1 MIKRKH
7 LDKNYTP
14 LNVWE
19 VERRIYN
26 DLGVLDLYPEDKSEE
41 NLKQA
46 YSKLLEG
53 ERASRFNTKKMPYLI
68 TTFGRI
74 INSKGNVTYPVHYVS
89 RVTGEVKQYINI
101 HDTLYNIE
109 ELFLE
114 ADFNYDLVTVVRLL
128 RKYGIVRMA
137 NHSNDLPF

>member
-7 LDKNYTP
+7 LDRNYRP

-19 VERRIYN
+19 VEKRIYN

-41 NLKQA
+41 LLQQA
-46 YSKLLEG
+46 YSRLLEG
-53 ERASRFNTKKMPYLI
+53 ERASRFNTKKQPYLI
-68 TTFGRI
+68 TSFGRI
-74 INSKGNVTYPVHYVS
+74 ISSKGNVTYPMHYVS
-89 RVTGEVKQYINI
+89 KVTGEVKQYINI
-101 HDTLYNIE
+101 HDNLYSIS

-137 NHSNDLPF
+137 NHSIDLPF